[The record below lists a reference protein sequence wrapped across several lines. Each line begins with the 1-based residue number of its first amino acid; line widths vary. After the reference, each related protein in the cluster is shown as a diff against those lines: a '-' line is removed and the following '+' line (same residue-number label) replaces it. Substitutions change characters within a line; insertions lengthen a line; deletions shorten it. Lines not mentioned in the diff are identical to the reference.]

1 MSQLI
6 SPLTA
11 VLLTTAYFII
21 ADACVC
27 YVGDEANS
35 IKGEPPLK
43 LLPDQNP
50 CECTEFRP
58 GGVNTK
64 RQAKPREVKFGND
77 GHPEGWTD
85 KDCIKGT
92 TLMFTISM
100 PPCDPWSLITDVGL
114 NIPPFG
120 ESFQSYPVTL
130 EFTLHGS
137 TSDQVDITSYNK
149 LNPIC
154 TVELNAVEQEMRI
167 FEEFESAKDFQDA
180 FDGSTHYWVTINQ
193 HKLEFGR
200 LGETETLI
208 ACQTYKIIDDVT
220 VWSQT
225 DMTVAFYGTCPDAEL
240 LNRPS

>member
-6 SPLTA
+6 SHLTA

-64 RQAKPREVKFGND
+64 RQAKPREVTFGND
-77 GHPEGWTD
+77 GHPQGWTH
-85 KDCIKGT
+85 KDCINET
-92 TLMFTISM
+92 TPSHTM
-100 PPCDPWSLITDVGL
+100 PPCDLWSLTNNEGL
-114 NIPPFG
+114 SIPPIG

-130 EFTLHGS
+130 EFTLQSS
-137 TSDQVDITSYNK
+137 TNDVVQVISYDRNNK
-149 LNPIC
+149 EIC
-154 TVELNAVEQEMRI
+154 TVDLDATIQ
-167 FEEFESAKDFQDA
+167 DFQDA
-180 FDGSTHYWVTINQ
+180 FDGSTHYLITINKY
-193 HKLEFGR
+193 KLEFVR
-200 LGETETLI
+200 MRDTESLTGC
-208 ACQTYKIIDDVT
+208 ATGNIIDNISI
-220 VWSQT
+220 WSESAL
-225 DMTVAFYGTCPDAEL
+225 TVAFYGTCPKAEIY
-240 LNRPS
+240 